1 MSAMIDSPV
10 RHVNRHRAHSL
21 RPTPGRDTA
30 PTATADRAAESATD
44 PLWTATESVTETWD
58 DRIWD
63 DKGWD
68 VDTLEASGAESAGT
82 AASAAHAPSPATLS
96 PAPVPAPAPAPAP
109 AFDTRPVVAP
119 GPASQPGDGLS
130 VPPRR
135 TVGPFPPIRAGGG
148 RHRLPAAVRRR
159 PGPIAA
165 GLMVA
170 ATTLAAGT
178 LRFSAPAPL
187 RTSAD
192 AGHQC
197 GPLLPGEPCR

>member
-1 MSAMIDSPV
+1 MSTMSAMIDSPLPPV
-10 RHVNRHRAHSL
+10 NRQPNRHRAHSL
-21 RPTPGRDTA
+21 RPGPGRDAPAAVGAPPWTAEDAWDDRTWDDDKDGEREPLPTASGTSPGLA
-30 PTATADRAAESATD
+30 PTATA
-44 PLWTATESVTETWD
+44 PF
-58 DRIWD
+58 
-63 DKGWD
+63 
-68 VDTLEASGAESAGT
+68 
-82 AASAAHAPSPATLS
+82 
-96 PAPVPAPAPAPAP
+96 PAPAPAPSVPAP
-109 AFDTRPVVAP
+109 AVDIHPAVGPRPA
-119 GPASQPGDGLS
+119 AQPCDGLA

-178 LRFSAPAPL
+178 LRFSSPPPL
-187 RTSAD
+187 RASAD

-197 GPLLPGEPCR
+197 GPLRPGEPCE

>member
-21 RPTPGRDTA
+21 RPGPGRDA
-30 PTATADRAAESATD
+30 VPVTD
-44 PLWTATESVTETWD
+44 PVTEESWD
-58 DRIWD
+58 DRNWADKDWD

-68 VDTLEASGAESAGT
+68 ADATAEVTTPVLGPALAPALAPTPQACTPVPTVRTRPAVG
-82 AASAAHAPSPATLS
+82 PSPA
-96 PAPVPAPAPAPAP
+96 A
-109 AFDTRPVVAP
+109 
-119 GPASQPGDGLS
+119 QPCDGLAE
-130 VPPRR
+130 PPRR

-187 RTSAD
+187 RTAAD

-197 GPLLPGEPCR
+197 GPLLPGEPCE

>member
-1 MSAMIDSPV
+1 MSTMSAMIDSPV
-10 RHVNRHRAHSL
+10 LQVDQQSNRQPNRHRAHSL
-21 RPTPGRDTA
+21 RPGPGRDAPAAVTA
-30 PTATADRAAESATD
+30 P
-44 PLWTATESVTETWD
+44 PWTAEETWD
-58 DRIWD
+58 ERTWD
-63 DKGWD
+63 DDKDGEHPPAATSTSP
-68 VDTLEASGAESAGT
+68 VLTPAAT
-82 AASAAHAPSPATLS
+82 APFPPPS
-96 PAPVPAPAPAPAP
+96 APAPAVDVHPALGPRP
-109 AFDTRPVVAP
+109 AA
-119 GPASQPGDGLS
+119 QPCDGLA

-178 LRFSAPAPL
+178 LRFSGPPPL
-187 RTSAD
+187 RASAD

-197 GPLLPGEPCR
+197 GPLRPGEPCE

>member
-10 RHVNRHRAHSL
+10 RHVNRQVNRHRAHSL
-21 RPTPGRDTA
+21 RPGPGRDAVPAAA
-30 PTATADRAAESATD
+30 PAAEEEA
-44 PLWTATESVTETWD
+44 WD
-58 DRIWD
+58 DRTWDEKGWD
-63 DKGWD
+63 DKDWG
-68 VDTLEASGAESAGT
+68 VD
-82 AASAAHAPSPATLS
+82 ASAAARTSAPLLAPVDATPPTGVDGPLPVPTPSVRTRPAVGPSPA
-96 PAPVPAPAPAPAP
+96 A
-109 AFDTRPVVAP
+109 
-119 GPASQPGDGLS
+119 QPCDGLA

-187 RTSAD
+187 RTAAD
-192 AGHQC
+192 TGHQC
-197 GPLLPGEPCR
+197 GPLLPGEPCE